1 MEDEREKNN
10 WDGFSQTDVDVFCEE
25 LFGELEKSPQNM
37 AVWVETTRSRIKEKL
52 LEKLKGQLVGGDT
65 LDWKKVLGYAEIGR
79 YSQMIKH
86 PKDSEVGRY
95 LRTEEVAGKVEFFPK
110 EEVAHVARVYSEM
123 TSRILLKLL
132 ESNLVN
138 DLNIN
143 EQSLLS
149 LGLNVNV
156 HFGRIYDRQNQKAE
170 GYKGFV
176 NKDETGHTW
185 NYLPHEWKSLPEGDP
200 DKQATENYLLARSSD
215 LAQKGLLAEAR
226 YAGALL
232 KILQSSNQAD
242 YQMAGLE
249 LDRAWIALMQQT
261 PRVVVSA
268 LMERNEAER
277 SGYNRL
283 SMEVARVDE
292 ASPFTKALRDE
303 QKRFFTWLEKDEKL
317 KSLVPE
323 MVRVQAESMPLLPV
337 RIIAVSGRVWEVKF
351 GAAQTIPDGP
361 EFEREGQAALFFEDR
376 FDPPKTI
383 KEGLVIAPADRV
395 TKLAD
400 YELGHTLSHYDEY
413 AKATLEYTKARLF
426 SVASLSDS
434 EDLDLVRKRIY
445 LLHEDI
451 GRVVNTQG
459 EQYDIFKKLAKKMF
473 TDQGYLTG
481 EDELNLDA
489 LADNEKNRAF
499 VSSARLKLIGM
510 LELHRR
516 LAEEIPEED
525 KAQLIEDF
533 LAEF

>member
-1 MEDEREKNN
+1 MGVEQENNN
-10 WDGFSQTDVDVFCEE
+10 WDGFSQTDVDVLCEE
-25 LFGELEKSPQNM
+25 LVGELEKEPQNL
-37 AVWVETTRSRIKEKL
+37 AVWAEEVRSRVKEKL
-52 LEKLKGQLVGGDT
+52 LEKLSGQLAGGDA
-65 LDWKKVLGYAEIGR
+65 LDWKKIVGYAEIGR
-79 YSQMIKH
+79 YSQMIKS
-86 PKDSEVGRY
+86 PKDPEVGKY
-95 LRTEEVAGKVEFFPK
+95 LRTEEVAGKVEFFPSK
-110 EEVAHVARVYSEM
+110 EVAHVARVYSEM
-123 TSRILLKLL
+123 TSRVLLKLI

-138 DLNIN
+138 DLNTN

-149 LGLNVNV
+149 LGLNVNI
-156 HFGRIYDRQNQKAE
+156 HFGRIYDRQNQKAM

-176 NKDETGHTW
+176 SKGETGHTW
-185 NYLPHEWKSLPEGDP
+185 NYLPHEWKSLPEEDP
-200 DKQATENYLLARSSD
+200 DKQATESYLLAEASD
-215 LAQKGLLAEAR
+215 LARKGLLAEAR

-232 KILQSSNQAD
+232 KILQSSNQDD
-242 YQMAGLE
+242 YQLAGLE

-283 SMEVARVDE
+283 SIEVVCVDE
-292 ASPFTKALRDE
+292 ALPFTKALREE
-303 QKRFFTWLEKDEKL
+303 QKRFFNWLEKDEKI

-337 RIIAVSGRVWEVKF
+337 RIIAVSGRVWEVKA
-351 GAAQTIPDGP
+351 GTAQTIPDGP
-361 EFEREGQAALFFEDR
+361 EFEREGQAALFFESR
-376 FDPPKTI
+376 FDPPKTV
-383 KEGLVIAPADRV
+383 KDGLVISPADRV

-434 EDLDLVRKRIY
+434 EDPDLIRKRIY

-459 EQYDIFKKLAKKMF
+459 EQYDIFKKFAKKMF
-473 TDQGYLTG
+473 TDQGYLTE

-489 LADNEKNRAF
+489 LDDDEKNRAF
-499 VSSARLKLIGM
+499 VSDARSKLIGV

-516 LAEEIPEED
+516 LAEEIPDED
-525 KAQLIEDF
+525 KARLIEDF
-533 LAEF
+533 ILEF